1 MAESLRGLFLLEE
14 DVVFL
19 NHGSFGACPKPV
31 FAAYQEWQLR
41 LERQPVR
48 FFVRD
53 LWPELKKMRDALGA
67 YVGCAGDNI
76 VPVVNATTGVNMIC
90 QSLKFEPGDEI
101 LSNSHEYGA
110 CTRAWNK
117 VCGKTGAKYVIAPI
131 PDPIESHE
139 QIVEAIWS
147 HVSDRTKVLFI
158 SHITSPSGIV
168 FPAEELCRRAKER
181 GILTV
186 VDGAHCAG
194 QIPLHLED
202 SPFDFY
208 TGNCHKWLCAPKG
221 AGFLYSKSDKKHL
234 LEPLVVS
241 WGGNNELSS
250 EDPFV
255 DELQWQGTS
264 DPASYLAITDAIQFQ
279 KDHDWDSV
287 RTRCQS
293 MVHWVKDEL
302 EKLPNVRAWY
312 PTNGDMQKQ
321 MAAVIVKDKLG
332 QELKDYLMNQFNIE
346 IPVWT
351 YAEGSVMRVSV
362 QGYTTQAELE
372 LLLDAIKALA

>member
-1 MAESLRGLFLLEE
+1 M
-14 DVVFL
+14 
-19 NHGSFGACPKPV
+19 
-31 FAAYQEWQLR
+31 
-41 LERQPVR
+41 
-48 FFVRD
+48 
-53 LWPELKKMRDALGA
+53 
-67 YVGCAGDNI
+67 
-76 VPVVNATTGVNMIC
+76 
-90 QSLKFEPGDEI
+90 
-101 LSNSHEYGA
+101 
-110 CTRAWNK
+110 
-117 VCGKTGAKYVIAPI
+117 
-131 PDPIESHE
+131 
-139 QIVEAIWS
+139 
-147 HVSDRTKVLFI
+147 
-158 SHITSPSGIV
+158 
-168 FPAEELCRRAKER
+168 
-181 GILTV
+181 
-186 VDGAHCAG
+186 
-194 QIPLHLED
+194 
-202 SPFDFY
+202 
-208 TGNCHKWLCAPKG
+208 
-221 AGFLYSKSDKKHL
+221 
-234 LEPLVVS
+234 
-241 WGGNNELSS
+241 
-250 EDPFV
+250 